1 MRRKNIF
8 FSMLLKSNSLLQSD
22 RRIYAKDTFSI
33 TVQNISPSA
42 RSIPKKSLLKPK
54 SKLMLVFDIL
64 LNFSLTPNPAAG
76 CQYTKRSVKYSD
88 VVCRLEKTT
97 NPQRPFFEISLLYSD
112 SK

>member
-1 MRRKNIF
+1 M
-8 FSMLLKSNSLLQSD
+8 SPLLID
-22 RRIYAKDTFSI
+22 RRIYTRSAFSI
-33 TVQNISPSA
+33 IVQNISPSA

-54 SKLMLVFDIL
+54 SKLMLVLDIL
-64 LNFSLTPNPAAG
+64 LNFNLTPNPAAG

-97 NPQRPFFEISLLYSD
+97 KPQSPFFDISLLYSD

>member
-1 MRRKNIF
+1 MEEFITK
-8 FSMLLKSNSLLQSD
+8 
-22 RRIYAKDTFSI
+22 YTFSI
-33 TVQNISPSA
+33 IVQNISPRA

-64 LNFSLTPNPAAG
+64 LNFNLTPNPAAG

-88 VVCRLEKTT
+88 VVCRLEKMT
-97 NPQRPFFEISLLYSD
+97 NPQRPFLEISLLYSD